1 MSKAD
6 KEERILRLLL
16 LATKA
21 YQDNFEKLRKELSEK
36 NRDYLNLV
44 TVQGSKTREDVKLLS
59 QIDLYEVHTV
69 DDLISKAK
77 ELGI

>member
-1 MSKAD
+1 MSKED
-6 KEERILRLLL
+6 EIEERILRLLL

-44 TVQGSKTREDVKLLS
+44 TVQGSNTRNEVKRLS
-59 QIDLYEVHTV
+59 QIDLYEVHNIK
-69 DDLISKAK
+69 DLINKFK
-77 ELGI
+77 GE